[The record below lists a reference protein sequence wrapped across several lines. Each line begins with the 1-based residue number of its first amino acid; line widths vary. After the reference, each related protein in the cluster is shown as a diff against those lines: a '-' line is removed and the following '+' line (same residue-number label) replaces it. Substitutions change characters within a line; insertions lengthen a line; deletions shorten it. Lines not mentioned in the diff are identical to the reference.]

1 MGYSLRTEQ
10 YRYTEW
16 PAWQST
22 EGPQW
27 DTLAGVE
34 LYDHSIDPREDIN
47 LADRPQFEKLR
58 EKLSVK
64 LRSKVAGY

>member
-16 PAWQST
+16 PAWQIN

-27 DTLAGVE
+27 DSLAGVE
-34 LYDHSIDPREDIN
+34 LYDHSVDPKEDIN
-47 LADRPQFEKLR
+47 LAERPQFIDLR
-58 EKLSVK
+58 KRLSDK
-64 LRSKVAGY
+64 LRSRVAGF